1 MFSGVMQE
9 NRHLLCIPLELKLAR
24 MGMAT
29 ERD

>member
-9 NRHLLCIPLELKLAR
+9 NRHLLCTPVELELAR

-29 ERD
+29 GH